1 MGPYGRGSRH
11 EEESFGCFLL
21 ILELFQEGQLGARE
35 REREREGYYKEA
47 AAQLQ
52 QLRSTG
58 GCPLIGLVK
67 IFATLMKTVDR
78 RQGPTTLET
87 GMTPTKG
94 EWPKQLHSHMC
105 INMRHSLGPP
115 THTRIQRCRSR

>member
-47 AAQLQ
+47 AAQL
-52 QLRSTG
+52 SAAAVNW
-58 GCPLIGLVK
+58 GL
-67 IFATLMKTVDR
+67 
-78 RQGPTTLET
+78 PTN
-87 GMTPTKG
+87 
-94 EWPKQLHSHMC
+94 WPCENICYAYENS
-105 INMRHSLGPP
+105 
-115 THTRIQRCRSR
+115 